1 MWDLAEPALLIAV
14 AAYFLGGI
22 LKGAMGF
29 GLPIL
34 GIPVMT
40 VFHSLPM
47 ALSVAILPT
56 MVTNIAQ
63 LWSFRQHRNQPFLRG
78 FLSFGAVG
86 LCLGAVALSR
96 INDAYVEI
104 ALGAMVLSYLAYR
117 LRPKRNP
124 VAARPDLAPGFGFL
138 AGLVHGAT
146 GMSGLVGPP
155 YMHSL
160 HLPRPEFVF
169 SAGAMFTLFSL
180 MQAPVLGALGL
191 LLPQA
196 LGISVLVLPMAFLG
210 LWIGGKIGTRM
221 QSQTFSRAVLVV
233 LGITA
238 VLPIING
245 MRALAGT

>member
-1 MWDLAEPALLIAV
+1 
-14 AAYFLGGI
+14 
-22 LKGAMGF
+22 
-29 GLPIL
+29 
-34 GIPVMT
+34 
-40 VFHSLPM
+40 
-47 ALSVAILPT
+47 
-56 MVTNIAQ
+56 
-63 LWSFRQHRNQPFLRG
+63 
-78 FLSFGAVG
+78 
-86 LCLGAVALSR
+86 
-96 INDAYVEI
+96 
-104 ALGAMVLSYLAYR
+104 MVLSYLAYR